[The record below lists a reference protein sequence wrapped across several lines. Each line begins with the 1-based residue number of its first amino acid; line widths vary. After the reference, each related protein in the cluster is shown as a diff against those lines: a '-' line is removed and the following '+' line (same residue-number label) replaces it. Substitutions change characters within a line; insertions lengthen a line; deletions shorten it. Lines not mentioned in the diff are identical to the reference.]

1 VISGAGTSAA
11 YFFKEGVKALKNNIA
26 TTIGSIVTIFLSLFI
41 IGLFILGN
49 SIMGNIANAIESQ
62 VSITAY
68 VGTEATPEQINE
80 ITESLKA
87 MEGVSEVGFTTKEQ
101 ALINFKETMSS
112 SPEIVDQLN
121 DENNPLPASIEVE
134 LSDPKK
140 VDEIAVAIQ
149 ENETFKAI
157 CDSPARPA
165 DSVKYGQKTVER
177 LFGITDTIRNV
188 GAILVVLLIF
198 IAFVF
203 MNNTIRLAVMNR
215 RKEIS
220 IQRLVGASNN
230 FIRGPFLAEGI
241 IHALIGGVLA
251 IISLEVV
258 HYLVL
263 PKLSGALAWLPLGL
277 DLTTYILMYVFIVG
291 AGLLIGIIG
300 SSLAMKKYLTV

>member
-1 VISGAGTSAA
+1 MLSGAGTSTA

-49 SIMGNIANAIESQ
+49 SILGNIASAIESQ

-68 VGTEATPEQINE
+68 VGAEATEEQIAEVSNA
-80 ITESLKA
+80 LKA
-87 MEGVSEVGFTTKEQ
+87 MDGVSEVGFTTKEQ
-101 ALINFKETMSS
+101 ALTNFKETMTS

-121 DENNPLPASIEVE
+121 PENNPLPASIEVE

-140 VDEIAVAIQ
+140 VDEIANAIQ
-149 ENETFKAI
+149 ENETFKVI
-157 CDSPARPA
+157 CDSPARPS

-188 GAILVVLLIF
+188 GLILVILLIF

-220 IQRLVGASNN
+220 IERLVGASNN
-230 FIRGPFLAEGI
+230 FIRGPFLAEGV
-241 IHALIGGVLA
+241 IHALIGGALA
-251 IISLEVV
+251 IASLEAI
-258 HYLVL
+258 HHLVL
-263 PKLSGALAWLPLGL
+263 PKIATSLAWLPLGL
-277 DLTTYILMYVFIVG
+277 DLTTYILMYVFILA